1 MKRKAPELL
10 FTHAMKLYYLNKHQS
25 CPQYIGSRPLGFVLF
40 TGKKGESITN
50 ILPIPTMLFVL
61 SGTVKLHFGKYE
73 DVIVGENQMTAI
85 LNRDET
91 YVSVEKDCLCVRLYI
106 IGDGLEFCHRILPSS
121 KLTKT
126 PGVGKVLEMI
136 PEVRTIMRQLTGYIS
151 DGILCCNIHQMKQLE
166 LAAVLQAYYRP
177 TDLMEMIAPIYNPDT
192 KFYNDVM
199 KYSAKFPP
207 IRDIAKRMNMSYPTF
222 IRHFKKVFNTSPM
235 EWMSKIRTEQ
245 LVKLLRNSPRS
256 EREIAGELMFSTVS
270 KMRAFCKARTG
281 LTTEQIIN
289 GEEFEEVRKPSS
301 MAVEE

>member
-199 KYSAKFPP
+199 K
-207 IRDIAKRMNMSYPTF
+207 
-222 IRHFKKVFNTSPM
+222 
-235 EWMSKIRTEQ
+235 RT
-245 LVKLLRNSPRS
+245 
-256 EREIAGELMFSTVS
+256 
-270 KMRAFCKARTG
+270 
-281 LTTEQIIN
+281 
-289 GEEFEEVRKPSS
+289 
-301 MAVEE
+301 